1 MNDYYDDDLPRG
13 DELPYINRT
22 GEFLRLCADWET
34 EEALTPAQRVSELER
49 AAEIARGG
57 CMSARTDAA
66 YHDLGRAP
74 YTTLCWRCSAEYA
87 ADAIRCPQCR
97 AANANHDFEAACR
110 EMQAERS
117 HA

>member
-13 DELPYINRT
+13 DEPPYINRT
-22 GEFLRLCADWET
+22 GKFLRLCADWET
-34 EEALTPAQRVSELER
+34 EEALTPAQR
-49 AAEIARGG
+49 
-57 CMSARTDAA
+57 A
-66 YHDLGRAP
+66 YNDLGRAP
-74 YTTLCWRCSAEYA
+74 YTTLCWHCSAEYA